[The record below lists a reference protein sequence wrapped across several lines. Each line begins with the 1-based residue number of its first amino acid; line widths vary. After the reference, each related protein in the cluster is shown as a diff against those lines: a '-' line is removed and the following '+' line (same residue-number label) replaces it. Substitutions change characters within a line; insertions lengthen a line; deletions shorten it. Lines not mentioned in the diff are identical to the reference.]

1 MCLEKMAAHYVERHG
16 AKKPRARLTAK
27 VLDDGSKS
35 VQETF
40 AYSLLRND
48 EYWFISAGL
57 TPYLFKTVIGGCYA
71 FDLQRAGPNLKELR
85 FAVRQLDRG
94 PPRHRLAS
102 VKVRFGPAD
111 GMCVQYPL
119 LRALAADERLENSA
133 MCAGAPPVVGRV
145 DPALLAPT
153 LVLKPGNPPP
163 EEPWELSITS
173 TLLFQVV
180 RDAPP

>member
-1 MCLEKMAAHYVERHG
+1 MCLEKMAVHYVERHG

-145 DPALLAPT
+145 DPTFLAPA
-153 LVLKPGNPPP
+153 LVPIPIVPRP
-163 EEPWELSITS
+163 AEPWSLKVSVDLVFE
-173 TLLFQVV
+173 VV
-180 RDAPP
+180 RGADL